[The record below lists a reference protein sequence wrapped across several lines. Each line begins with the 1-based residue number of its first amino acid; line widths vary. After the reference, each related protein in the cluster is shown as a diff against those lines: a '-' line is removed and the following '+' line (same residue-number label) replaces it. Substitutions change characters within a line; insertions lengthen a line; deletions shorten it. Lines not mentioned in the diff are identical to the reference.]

1 MDPRI
6 FMDGKSDVPQL
17 AGLARRDQGGV
28 GPVFVKDSMR
38 IFETKNFMMLNKIDA
53 IDLQTFERFVELLSR
68 FLFRPAV
75 NLGHDERLRPIAVA
89 QGFAHANFAGAL
101 VIVPTII
108 KKVDPA
114 IDG

>member
-1 MDPRI
+1 MHPRI
-6 FMDGKSDVPQL
+6 FMAGESDVPQL

-38 IFETKNFMMLNKIDA
+38 IFETKNFMMLDKIDA
-53 IDLQTFERFVELLSR
+53 IDLQTFQRFVELLSR

-75 NLGHDERLRPIAVA
+75 NLGHDKSLRSIAIA
-89 QGFAHANFAGAL
+89 KGFAHASLAPAF

-108 KKVDPA
+108 QKVDAA